1 MTNVTLEKNENLNP
15 SQETVTL
22 VYTVAA
28 PQPTL
33 QSVLEE
39 KMGNLDQQGDIPW
52 LVRFMENPASP
63 LPFPGKISLENHDC
77 LHLLLDRGVSAQDEA
92 FVVGFT
98 MGNDVETKGIHK
110 AIFKFF
116 SRYLYPK
123 KFQFSE
129 EQLKTF
135 ELGYAYG
142 KKLSQVCPNL
152 NKINFRD
159 YFNRTIG
166 ELKQMFKI
174 DDEDIRLT
182 TEFETWLQSK

>member
-1 MTNVTLEKNENLNP
+1 MTYVTLEKNENLNQ
-15 SQETVTL
+15 SQDTITMTYTL
-22 VYTVAA
+22 AA
-28 PQPTL
+28 PKPTI
-33 QSVLEE
+33 QNVLEE

-77 LHLLLDRGVSAQDEA
+77 LHLLLDRDVSAQDEA

-98 MGNDVETKGIHK
+98 MGNDVATKGIHK

-129 EQLKTF
+129 EHLKTF
-135 ELGYAYG
+135 DLGYAYG
-142 KKLSQVCPNL
+142 KKLAEVSPNL

-159 YFNRTIG
+159 YFDKTID
-166 ELKQMFKI
+166 ELKNMFKI
-174 DDEDIRLT
+174 DEEDIRLT
-182 TEFETWLQSK
+182 TEFEAWLQSK